1 MYKKRL
7 QQYVDEDEI
16 YQGYK
21 NGEEPSHNDGNTD
34 FEWFCIEHCR
44 DIDCLLK
51 ENIELRERLKETNKG
66 LRKVILRSMK
76 WKNRYYKERKRRKED
91 VTKL

>member
-7 QQYVDEDEI
+7 QQYVDEDKI
-16 YQGYK
+16 YQDWLD
-21 NGEEPSHNDGNTD
+21 ENTSYVSD
-34 FEWFCIEHCR
+34 FDMFCIEHCR

-51 ENIELRERLKETNKG
+51 ENEELRKRLKETNKG